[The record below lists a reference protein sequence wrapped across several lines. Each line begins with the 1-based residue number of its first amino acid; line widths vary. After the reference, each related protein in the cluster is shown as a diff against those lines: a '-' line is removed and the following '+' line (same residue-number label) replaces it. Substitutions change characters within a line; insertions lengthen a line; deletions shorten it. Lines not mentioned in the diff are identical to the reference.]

1 MAGLEGEAV
10 ADAGGAGGGVGEASG
25 GDDDSVGA
33 ECGAV
38 LQTHAVAVVGETLD
52 GAVLMNFDIG
62 ALLEVVDE
70 GQEYVERLAA
80 AGIDA
85 VAAFLDQRHVALLEE
100 VHELGV
106 EKLGKAVA
114 HPTTVRT
121 NVGEEILERGGVGEV
136 AAAFTGDA

>member
-1 MAGLEGEAV
+1 
-10 ADAGGAGGGVGEASG
+10 
-25 GDDDSVGA
+25 
-33 ECGAV
+33 
-38 LQTHAVAVVGETLD
+38 
-52 GAVLMNFDIG
+52 MNFDIG